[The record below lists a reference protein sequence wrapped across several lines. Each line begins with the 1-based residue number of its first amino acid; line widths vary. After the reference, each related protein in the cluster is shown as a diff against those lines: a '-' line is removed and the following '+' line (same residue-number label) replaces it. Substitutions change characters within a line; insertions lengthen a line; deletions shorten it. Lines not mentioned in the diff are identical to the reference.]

1 MSRLELFYVVVSC
14 WHIIDVYRKL
24 PQSPNQIKVCHDLD
38 SFLLFGHSVMS
49 WLSNTDMIIKRT
61 ESEFAP

>member
-1 MSRLELFYVVVSC
+1 MT
-14 WHIIDVYRKL
+14 WT
-24 PQSPNQIKVCHDLD
+24 Q
-38 SFLLFGHSVMS
+38 LLFGHSVMS